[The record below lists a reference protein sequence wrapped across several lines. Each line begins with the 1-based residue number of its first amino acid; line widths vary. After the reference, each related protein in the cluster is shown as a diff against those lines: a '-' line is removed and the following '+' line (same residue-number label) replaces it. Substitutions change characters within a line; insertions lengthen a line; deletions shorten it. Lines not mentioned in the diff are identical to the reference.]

1 MTMAE
6 SERRSGKTPLK
17 KQPEIEE
24 VEEGEQETN
33 GSPNSDVSDT
43 TITPGIETPVAQ
55 SATGSPDSETGYE
68 TVSSQDGKSDIQEHH
83 QTVRTNSQSKMKTLQ
98 RAEALC
104 EDSSPPPDV
113 MYPIEHLESKE
124 SKTKNER
131 RLEKS
136 GSQSSEAGTSS
147 SLSRES
153 SLDTQYKDSTG
164 IDLEEFIKRTLNK
177 SVKDKKMILQ
187 LARDLKKFVKEPKH
201 QFLQF
206 AEMSSYDRMLVHRIA
221 AFFGLDHNVDQ
232 SGKAVIVSKTK
243 ITRIPDFC
251 FEDHIQK
258 GGDMGTKKKILP
270 RKAPSL
276 DEKESKGLEKHLFG
290 SNRAKSLEER
300 QKSYEEAKARI
311 FKNGEGGSEDYLSC
325 APLVSNSRSGKS
337 SLVSSKEDLG
347 SRQPSTDSSGY
358 GSCEN
363 TGKQS
368 RLSIQKAN
376 SYGGMPG
383 HPLVKSHGSSSFS
396 KADSVSSGTSGSFDC
411 GSGRPYPVPTSPP
424 GSQSDHSPLSRSSS
438 TGPVPSPHTSGGGG
452 GPGPSSQYAFLVA
465 MDPTNIPPGSMIINP
480 QTLQPHVNPDGSL
493 YRYDPA
499 QPPPW
504 LPSAGSSAHPSTPSS
519 TSFPNSLPT
528 QYSSDQDTIHQ
539 FSNMHMSTDIIE
551 SLQQRG
557 PAPHTQQGSHIMMS
571 TQQPYQT
578 QPPYIQPTYYP
589 GPQGVTGQPVRYT
602 YQVPY
607 QMQSQS
613 SMESQ
618 PQPHPASVPHIGQYS
633 QAYVPGYPT
642 TNYPNV
648 VVQQSASQN
657 ADMSASSNVSQ
668 TGVFTGPHQDSNV
681 PSYSIQYSPYSQ
693 QQQQQSSY
701 GQQAQSPVFYSV
713 STTTPQLGFSFT
725 GPTGSTIRPTT
736 PPSQGNNIPNPSIA
750 INMAQPVNFQ
760 QQASGSGGGHST
772 ATSPQYGTY
781 YPQLHQ
787 QAAAAIRP
795 VNQVVQ
801 IAGVQSHATPG
812 PSTQQPFSIVRPSM
826 QVGLPAGNIPPQAG
840 SIGQHAMGFKGYSIN
855 TCFQKQS
862 VGGDGSKDTAPTP
875 TVLPGNLSHITG
887 HMASGSSVRP
897 QQLGTGDMRMYGQTY
912 RPQLQPLQFGQR
924 ATGQQPPTQQP
935 NKPRE

>member
-24 VEEGEQETN
+24 VEEGDEETN

-55 SATGSPDSETGYE
+55 SATGSPDSETGDE
-68 TVSSQDGKSDIQEHH
+68 QTASPCDGKSDIQEHH

-104 EDSSPPPDV
+104 DDSSPPPDV

-124 SKTKNER
+124 SKIRSER

-325 APLVSNSRSGKS
+325 APLVSRSGKS

-383 HPLVKSHGSSSFS
+383 HPLVKSHGSASFS

-438 TGPVPSPHTSGGGG
+438 TGPVPSPHTS
-452 GPGPSSQYAFLVA
+452 V
-465 MDPTNIPPGSMIINP
+465 
-480 QTLQPHVNPDGSL
+480 QPHVNPDGSL

-504 LPSAGSSAHPSTPSS
+504 LPSAGSSVHPSTPSS

-528 QYSSDQDTIHQ
+528 QYSSVCTHVDQDTIHQ
-539 FSNMHMSTDIIE
+539 FSNMHMSTDIID

-571 TQQPYQT
+571 TQQPYQS

-618 PQPHPASVPHIGQYS
+618 PQPHPANVPHIGQYS
-633 QAYVPGYPT
+633 QAYVQGYPT

-648 VVQQSASQN
+648 VVQQSASQS

-668 TGVFTGPHQDSNV
+668 TGVYTGPHQDSNV

-713 STTTPQLGFSFT
+713 SSTNPQLGYSFT

-795 VNQVVQ
+795 VNQVMQ

-840 SIGQHAMGFKGYSIN
+840 SIGQHAVGYKGYSIN

-887 HMASGSSVRP
+887 HMPSGSSVRP
-897 QQLGTGDMRMYGQTY
+897 QQLGTGDMRMYGQTF
-912 RPQLQPLQFGQR
+912 RPQLQPLQLQR
-924 ATGQQPPTQQP
+924 ATGQQPPNPQQP

>member
-24 VEEGEQETN
+24 VEEGDEETN

-55 SATGSPDSETGYE
+55 SATGSPDSETGDE
-68 TVSSQDGKSDIQEHH
+68 QTASPCDGKSDIQEHH

-104 EDSSPPPDV
+104 DDSSPPPDV

-124 SKTKNER
+124 SKIRSER

-383 HPLVKSHGSSSFS
+383 HPLVKSHGSASFS

-438 TGPVPSPHTSGGGG
+438 TGPVPSPHTS
-452 GPGPSSQYAFLVA
+452 V
-465 MDPTNIPPGSMIINP
+465 
-480 QTLQPHVNPDGSL
+480 QPHVNPDGSL

-504 LPSAGSSAHPSTPSS
+504 LPSAGSSVHPSTPSS

-528 QYSSDQDTIHQ
+528 QYSSVCTHVDQDTIHQ
-539 FSNMHMSTDIIE
+539 FSNMHMSTDIID

-571 TQQPYQT
+571 TQQPYQS

-613 SMESQ
+613 SMDSQ
-618 PQPHPASVPHIGQYS
+618 PQPHPANVPHIGQYS
-633 QAYVPGYPT
+633 QAYVQGYPT

-648 VVQQSASQN
+648 VVQQSASQS

-668 TGVFTGPHQDSNV
+668 TGVYTGPHQDSNV

-713 STTTPQLGFSFT
+713 SSTNPQLGYSFT

-795 VNQVVQ
+795 VNQVMQ

-840 SIGQHAMGFKGYSIN
+840 SIGQHAVGYKGYSIN

-887 HMASGSSVRP
+887 HMPSGSSVRP
-897 QQLGTGDMRMYGQTY
+897 QQLGTGDMRMYGQTF
-912 RPQLQPLQFGQR
+912 RPQLQPLQLQR
-924 ATGQQPPTQQP
+924 ATGQQPPNPQQP
-935 NKPRE
+935 KPRE